1 MIRNISILLSV
12 LILVAFVVPADAQSS
27 MADHVVINEVDIN
40 PPGDDS
46 ASPTEWVELYNP
58 TSSDV
63 DIGGWQIA
71 STTVL
76 KQTLTIP
83 AGTIIE
89 SGQFITY
96 SYKTVWFTDNNEIV
110 QLKDDNGFWL

>member
-1 MIRNISILLSV
+1 MIRYISILFSV
-12 LILVAFVVPADAQSS
+12 LVLGILVIPAYAQSS
-27 MADHVVINEVDIN
+27 IADHVVINEVDIN

-46 ASPTEWVELYNP
+46 ASPSEWVELYNP
-58 TSSDV
+58 TENDV
-63 DIGGWQIA
+63 DIGGWEIA

-89 SGQFITY
+89 PGKIGEYETRALKITIR
-96 SYKTVWFTDNNEIV
+96 NEATTF
-110 QLKDDNGFWL
+110 G